1 VRWCPVRAAP
11 GHVPLLP
18 RLWSDPY
25 AIAAVLHGAWRA
37 YVVTS
42 GMFYAYTIYA
52 SINKG
57 ITQTRLVH
65 THPGLHRRLGGPAG
79 SSSSGSGAGGLLGA
93 RHREGRLVQPVV
105 GPVQPLR
112 HHLSLSLPVAAGRAG
127 VGGRDRVD
135 GTLLA
140 TIRERFHKAT
150 MVQVRVVGRRVEL
163 TVARCTGVRERGLN
177 VRPSAV
183 ISRLACAMMDCMAMA
198 LLCPVPAST
207 AWMWPAEVTCI
218 HIQPAARSLASA

>member
-1 VRWCPVRAAP
+1 M
-11 GHVPLLP
+11 
-18 RLWSDPY
+18 WSDPY
-25 AIAAVLHGAWRA
+25 AIAAVLHGAWRT

-65 THPGLHRRLGGPAG
+65 THPLHRRLGSPG
-79 SSSSGSGAGGLLGA
+79 SSSSGSGSGGGVLGG

-150 MVQVRVVGRRVEL
+150 MVQVGVVGRQ
-163 TVARCTGVRERGLN
+163 AGL
-177 VRPSAV
+177 AV
-183 ISRLACAMMDCMAMA
+183 
-198 LLCPVPAST
+198 
-207 AWMWPAEVTCI
+207 
-218 HIQPAARSLASA
+218 

>member
-1 VRWCPVRAAP
+1 MSQSLQRLPANAFFVILLLHPPKRKNTAHPSSAAKAALSQACCPPGLLPHIIDSCVVIRLLLPCLSLGCAAP

-25 AIAAVLHGAWRA
+25 AIAAVLHGAWRT

-65 THPGLHRRLGGPAG
+65 THTLHRHLGSTAG
-79 SSSSGSGAGGLLGA
+79 SSSSSGGGGGGGVGVLGA
-93 RHREGRLVQPVV
+93 RRREGRLVQPVV

-112 HHLSLSLPVAAGRAG
+112 HHLSQGNHGAGGCGGMWLPHNI
-127 VGGRDRVD
+127 
-135 GTLLA
+135 L
-140 TIRERFHKAT
+140 K
-150 MVQVRVVGRRVEL
+150 
-163 TVARCTGVRERGLN
+163 
-177 VRPSAV
+177 
-183 ISRLACAMMDCMAMA
+183 
-198 LLCPVPAST
+198 
-207 AWMWPAEVTCI
+207 
-218 HIQPAARSLASA
+218 